1 MTCVFVTATGTDVGK
16 TFVACALARELRVR
30 GRRLRVLKPVATGFD
45 AQSAE
50 LSDTGRLLLAQDL
63 PLNEANLDAT
73 TPWRFTAPLSPDMA
87 ARRENRVLPFADL
100 VAFCAERHDVDLT
113 LIEGIGGVMVPLDAE
128 HTVLD
133 WIERL
138 RPKVVL
144 VAGSY
149 LGTLSHTLTAVSC
162 LRARDLTP
170 AAVVVS
176 ESPQQPVP
184 LEESADA
191 LRQRSRDV
199 PIVALPRVDPDGP
212 SRRAAVAALADI
224 LVAHRGDRGRSPR

>member
-1 MTCVFVTATGTDVGK
+1 VTCIFVTATGTDVGK
-16 TFVACALARELRVR
+16 TFVACALARELRAR

-45 AQSAE
+45 ARRAE
-50 LSDTGRLLLAQDL
+50 QSDTGRLLLAQDL
-63 PLNEANLDAT
+63 PLDDANLDAT

-87 ARRENRVLPFADL
+87 ARRENRVVPFADL
-100 VAFCAERHDVDLT
+100 VAFCAERRDVDLT

-162 LRARDLTP
+162 LRARDLVP
-170 AAVVVS
+170 SAVVVS
-176 ESPQQPVP
+176 ESAQQPVP
-184 LEESADA
+184 LEETAEA
-191 LRQRSRDV
+191 LRRRSPGV
-199 PIVALPRVDPDGP
+199 PFVAVPREDAMAARGRPAFAP
-212 SRRAAVAALADI
+212 AVAALVDLI
-224 LVAHRGDRGRSPR
+224 DC